1 MAAIGECLFGARL
14 RLRRGQ
20 LNDFLGI
27 LGGQKLLRCGRCM
40 LQRRPGGGK
49 VQFGQLGNA
58 VQRSV
63 GDLVHRRQLCIDRSF
78 GCVGQLV
85 SSGEHGVSP

>member
-1 MAAIGECLFGARL
+1 
-14 RLRRGQ
+14 
-20 LNDFLGI
+20 
-27 LGGQKLLRCGRCM
+27 M

-49 VQFGQLGNA
+49 VQFGELGNA
-58 VQRSV
+58 VQRFV